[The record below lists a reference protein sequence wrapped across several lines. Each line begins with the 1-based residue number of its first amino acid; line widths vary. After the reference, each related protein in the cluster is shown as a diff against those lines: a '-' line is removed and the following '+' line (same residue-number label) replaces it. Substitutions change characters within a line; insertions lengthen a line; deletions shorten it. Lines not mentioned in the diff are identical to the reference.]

1 MRLPPIAPP
10 ASVLS
15 CLATNVHHGLANSEV
30 FQLKQRNCI
39 NKHARAADQDP
50 DFSRL
55 IRANLSHID

>member
-1 MRLPPIAPP
+1 VTSCSTSRYLIATGGLPF
-10 ASVLS
+10 
-15 CLATNVHHGLANSEV
+15 SE
-30 FQLKQRNCI
+30 LKQRNCI